1 MAQTDH
7 ADRIEHFLK
16 TYLIQLQQEFDQ
28 CTTHLTGQAF
38 SCPTSLQLSLVESQL
53 KEFVRLHHLDAT
65 RKINF
70 QLNNFKD
77 HIREQELLQQLS
89 TYPLTHEQVIISILS
104 LLSKP
109 SSTDLFDVLIK
120 NLSLATNNCAFMS
133 TSSRAIGKI

>member
-7 ADRIEHFLK
+7 ADRIEHFLE

-53 KEFVRLHHLDAT
+53 KEFVRLHHLVAT
-65 RKINF
+65 RKIHF

-77 HIREQELLQQLS
+77 HIREKELLQQLS
-89 TYPLTHEQVIISILS
+89 IYPLTHEQVILS
-104 LLSKP
+104 FV
-109 SSTDLFDVLIK
+109 SS
-120 NLSLATNNCAFMS
+120 S
-133 TSSRAIGKI
+133 

>member
-16 TYLIQLQQEFDQ
+16 SYLIQLQQEFDQ
-28 CTTHLTGQAF
+28 CTTRLTGQAF

-65 RKINF
+65 RKIHF

-89 TYPLTHEQVIISILS
+89 TYPLTQEQVIIFIISF
-104 LLSKP
+104 
-109 SSTDLFDVLIK
+109 LF
-120 NLSLATNNCAFMS
+120 SP
-133 TSSRAIGKI
+133 

>member
-28 CTTHLTGQAF
+28 CTTQLTGQAF

-65 RKINF
+65 RKIHF

-77 HIREQELLQQLS
+77 HIREKELLQQLS
-89 TYPLTHEQVIISILS
+89 TYPLTHEQVIIIILS
-104 LLSKP
+104 V
-109 SSTDLFDVLIK
+109 FV
-120 NLSLATNNCAFMS
+120 
-133 TSSRAIGKI
+133 